1 MKNLTATI
9 CLTLAV
15 LLKGVRVVSL
25 ETGFNYETIN
35 DTQIF
40 KQTSFLI
47 FLTFSVTQSALSNS
61 ASKKSL
67 PNKLIGEVLLN
78 ACNSKDP
85 TDKGVSYGIV
95 VGSNQKVQLLSAQ
108 GLIGNFHCVLGS
120 GASKLYHLRDVI
132 KKNLKKLL
140 ANKVYQSLHL
150 YFFR

>member
-1 MKNLTATI
+1 MRQSMIHK
-9 CLTLAV
+9 
-15 LLKGVRVVSL
+15 
-25 ETGFNYETIN
+25 F
-35 DTQIF
+35 F

-132 KKNLKKLL
+132 KKNLKK
-140 ANKVYQSLHL
+140 NS
-150 YFFR
+150 